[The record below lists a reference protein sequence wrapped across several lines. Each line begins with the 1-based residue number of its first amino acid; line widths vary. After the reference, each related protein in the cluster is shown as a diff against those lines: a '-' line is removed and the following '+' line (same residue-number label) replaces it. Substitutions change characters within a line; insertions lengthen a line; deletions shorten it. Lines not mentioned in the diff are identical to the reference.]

1 MYQTDVDLA
10 ACNTLALPGRAAAY
24 VRVTAADMLAA
35 VEANPRWRGQRRFIL
50 GGGSNLVLCGDFA
63 GLLLHMAIPGRR
75 LVGEDDEAWYVE
87 AGAGENWHAFVLWT
101 LAQGWP
107 GLENLALIPG
117 TVGAA
122 PVQNI
127 GAYGL

>member
-35 VEANPRWRGQRRFIL
+35 VEANPRWHGQRRFIL

-63 GLLLHMAIPGRR
+63 AIMVSPS
-75 LVGEDDEAWYVE
+75 
-87 AGAGENWHAFVLWT
+87 GA
-101 LAQGWP
+101 
-107 GLENLALIPG
+107 
-117 TVGAA
+117 
-122 PVQNI
+122 
-127 GAYGL
+127 